1 MISVRKANREDIST
15 IVNFQLNMAMETE
28 SMKLDKAIVNNG
40 VTHVFNQPENG
51 FYLVAIENNLVVGS
65 MLLTPEWSDW
75 RNATW
80 LWIQSVYVGAEHR
93 KKGVFKQL
101 YMYIKDMVIKSQN
114 YAGLKLYV
122 DKDNKR
128 AQEVYSKM
136 GMDLSHYQ
144 LFEWSKK

>member
-1 MISVRKANREDIST
+1 MIGVRKASREDIST
-15 IVNFQLNMAMETE
+15 IVTFQQSMALETE
-28 SMKLDKAIVNNG
+28 SMSLDKMIVNKG
-40 VTHVFNQPENG
+40 VAHVFDHPENG
-51 FYLVAIENNLVVGS
+51 FYLVATENDKVVGS

-80 LWIQSVYVGAEHR
+80 LWIQSVYVGQEHR

-101 YMYIKDMVIKSQN
+101 YLFVQDIVIKSEK

-122 DKDNKR
+122 DQDNLR
-128 AQEVYSKM
+128 AQEVYKKM

-144 LFEWSKK
+144 LFEWEK

>member
-1 MISVRKANREDIST
+1 MIIIRGATREDIST
-15 IVNFQLNMAMETE
+15 IVKFQQNMAMETE
-28 SMKLDKAIVNNG
+28 SMTLDTTIVNKG
-40 VTHVFNQPENG
+40 VNHVFDQPENG
-51 FYLVAIENNLVVGS
+51 FYLVATEKDVVVGS

-80 LWIQSVYVGAEHR
+80 LWIQSVYVGTEHR
-93 KKGVFKQL
+93 EKGVFKSL
-101 YMYIKDMVIKSQN
+101 YKHIQDIVNKTEE

-122 DKDNKR
+122 DQDNKR
-128 AQEVYSKM
+128 AQEVYKKL

>member
-15 IVNFQLNMAMETE
+15 IVSFQQNMALETE
-28 SMKLDKAIVNNG
+28 SMILDPSIVTKG
-40 VTHVFNQPENG
+40 VTRVFDQPENG
-51 FYLVAIENNLVVGS
+51 FYLVATEKNMVVGS

-80 LWIQSVYVGAEHR
+80 LWIQSVYVGTEHR
-93 KKGVFKQL
+93 KKGVFKSL
-101 YMYIKDMVIKSQN
+101 YNYIQDVVIKTEN

-122 DKDNKR
+122 DQDNTR
-128 AQEVYSKM
+128 AQEVYKKM

>member
-1 MISVRKANREDIST
+1 MITVRKATREDIST
-15 IVNFQLNMAMETE
+15 IVSFQQDMAMETE
-28 SMKLDKAIVNNG
+28 SMTLDVSIVSKG
-40 VTHVFNQPENG
+40 VTSVFDHPEYG
-51 FYLVAIENNLVVGS
+51 FYLVATENDLVVGS

-93 KKGVFKQL
+93 KKGVFKSL
-101 YMYIKDMVIKSQN
+101 YNYIQNVVNRTEN

-122 DKDNKR
+122 DQDNKR
-128 AQEVYSKM
+128 AQEVYKKM

-144 LFEWSKK
+144 LFEWSKE